1 MRRTGDELRRL
12 AACHG
17 EAAKAADEWER
28 LRVARDE
35 ALVAAESAG
44 YTHQE
49 MADVMGVSRGRV
61 GQLLADA
68 RRRFE

>member
-1 MRRTGDELRRL
+1 MGRTGDELRRL
-12 AACHG
+12 AACHS
-17 EAAKAADEWER
+17 EATQAAEEWER

-35 ALVAAESAG
+35 SLIAAEAAG

-49 MADVMGVSRGRV
+49 MADAMGVSRSRV